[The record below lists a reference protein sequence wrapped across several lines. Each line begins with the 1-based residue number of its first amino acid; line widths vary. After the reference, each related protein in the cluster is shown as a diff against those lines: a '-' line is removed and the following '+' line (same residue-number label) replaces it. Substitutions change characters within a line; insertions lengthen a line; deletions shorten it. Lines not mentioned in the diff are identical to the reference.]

1 MDRLEAAK
9 IAPWI
14 TCMVQS
20 VPSSADLVTSCW
32 VRPKELVKIIT
43 RAPLASGL
51 EMIQC
56 VNVSDISH
64 VIKIQLVVYYQCCV
78 LIG

>member
-1 MDRLEAAK
+1 MHQLEAAN

-20 VPSSADLVTSCW
+20 VPSGANLVTSCW
-32 VRPKELVKIIT
+32 VRPKELVKIIR

-51 EMIQC
+51 EMIQR
-56 VNVSDISH
+56 VNVSYISR
-64 VIKIQLVVYYQCCV
+64 VSKIQLVVYYQCCV